1 MKRAQRRSL
10 TLLASTLLA
19 LAALVLGTVAVADP
33 AALRAALSRPS
44 GAGGGTVL
52 VPDEFLRRW
61 DPVTVFFPADL
72 GPDGGGPEDEP
83 QQHAVFTPD
92 HPGAWTWLDARTL
105 QFRPAEPWPALAR
118 FAWKAG
124 GERLE
129 LATLMSPPSQTVPS
143 AGEEGLDPVET
154 VTLTFAEPMD
164 VASLARMVSIELR
177 SLPGVGDEPE
187 RLIRRGD
194 FEIKA
199 MERHGPSDSA
209 TYVITLDEPIPLGT
223 RATVRFQLALAEDQQ
238 ASFHSFDFA
247 TAEPFRVAGLGCSR
261 ARYPVSPQGVH
272 YAPEQAIRCDASRAE
287 VQVDFTARPA
297 ALGPVQGRSLV
308 RFEPAVDGLE
318 YSVQGQRLLVEA
330 DFERDTLYR
339 VMIEPTAL
347 EDVRGRPLEIE
358 GQSSLWLVFPQ
369 QRPYLRLATGQGIAE
384 RAGPQT
390 IPMEGRGHE
399 RVDLRIHRIDP
410 QDRSF
415 WPFPAEPVSVNEDD
429 RPPGP
434 GEEPDPFDT
443 PSRTIS
449 PHQLA
454 QQIDALGS
462 PARSAVVDLPLDPE
476 SGAARFGLDLSEQ
489 LAFVAGPGQ
498 PGSYLV
504 GVRTLD
510 GASTRAWMRLQ
521 VTDLAL
527 TTVEEPEAVVFVVS
541 SLSSGRAL
549 AGAQVRLEGT
559 LRERGEPERWET
571 LAKGRSAADGTWR
584 WEVPGRLSDTNRRVR
599 RIVVEREGDVL
610 VMNADDPPERYHDN
624 LWSGMHSTWL
634 QWSFEDLERRIA
646 QPEDLCHVFTERPVY
661 RPDQPVHI
669 KGWARRRHQGE
680 LSPISHSG
688 SLEIRGPG
696 DQSWTTR
703 LTTSDTGG
711 FYHRFAEDKL
721 PSGAY
726 TALFRTDDDDHITAR
741 CSVTWQMEA
750 YRLPRFE
757 VDLSAPERTA
767 LDREFEVA
775 LDASYYAGGQ
785 VAGRPVRWRVTQY
798 PYDHNPKLPAALSR
812 DEAAGSNA
820 EGTLA
825 WYFSSDGRFGRGR
838 RFETSPALD
847 RDELTDGE
855 GHVSLVLD
863 PTVEPTAHPRTYVV
877 EATVTGDDDQ
887 TVTSTTRVVALPA
900 FVLGL
905 QVPRHIEQG
914 DSIPVGMIAVG
925 PDSELLEGQQVTVR
939 LLHRQWHSRLQA
951 GDFSDGVARYVTDV
965 VDETISEQVVH
976 SSAEATHLALPVERA
991 GVYVVELESHDR
1003 LGRAQVVSVD
1013 LYVGGDEPVAWARP
1027 SSQVFTLTPDKDS
1040 YRPGERANIVF
1051 QSPYQRAR
1059 ALVIVEAPDGNEYT
1073 WLDVRGG
1080 SATWTLPIESTW
1092 TPRVPVHV
1100 VLMRGRIA
1108 ETGSAGT
1115 DLDLGKPATVAATA
1129 WLQVEPVG
1137 NQVEVDLDYPPKAR
1151 PGQVVDVT
1159 VRLEDPDGRP
1169 MAGELTL
1176 WLVDKA
1182 VLALGREQRLDPLP
1196 DFITPVH
1203 SRLGV
1208 LDTRNLVL
1216 GRLPTAEMPGGDGGE
1231 EESDSPL
1238 DKATV
1243 RRNFQPVPYYEPSL
1257 KVPASGVLKVKVQ
1270 LPDNLT
1276 NFEIRAKVAAGPDR
1290 FGHGKGRIAV
1300 RLPVIVQPDL
1310 PRFVRPGDRF
1320 EATAIG
1326 RVVEGEGGAGR
1337 AEIRVEG
1344 LTLQGSAA
1352 RELTLDP
1359 KVSASI
1365 GFPVTVQTPG
1375 YDAQGLPTRQAVT
1388 LTVGLERSSD
1398 GAADAF
1404 EVSLPVRPDRF
1415 PVAERTLAELAE
1427 GATLDLPALEAKPR
1441 AGTLRR
1447 SVLVSNEPALVH
1459 VASGMDFLLQY
1470 PYGCTEQRISK
1481 ARSFLAL
1488 GQLNRLIHL
1497 ERSPEEVDQAVADTL
1512 GWIGD
1517 AVDPH
1522 GLVGFWPGASGNT
1535 WLTAWTVMF
1544 LVDAA
1549 EAGYPVDD
1557 ALLAQLTRS
1566 LEQAL
1571 RSDYPYLIDGEAWE
1585 ERAWA
1590 LSALAAAGHFDRS
1603 YFAELG
1609 RKTSYLDAEG
1619 TAQVL
1624 LAGARAGQQ
1633 DTPISDQLVDKL
1645 AEMMI
1650 VRLHQGEEI
1659 YGGLQAQRRTRSGL
1673 ILPGETRTLA
1683 SMAQALAR
1691 TAPDHPRLPVLYD
1704 AIVTLGRTD
1713 GWGST
1718 NANAAAMLAIGE
1730 RLKQP
1735 RSGASTHSL
1744 ALLEGG
1750 ETLDARLDGAN
1761 PVKVWTL
1768 AGSGAVQVQH
1778 SEASGRGAGLVLV
1791 RSDAFYLPAQDGS
1804 QQQASSHGF
1813 VVQRSLE
1820 RVLAG
1825 GAPPEKLPLE
1835 EAGRTLTFTVGD
1847 VVEDHVRVVVPE
1859 DRHHVAIVVP
1869 IAAGME
1875 PLNPSLATAPPEAT
1889 PSAGPTRRPTYAD
1902 YADDQVAFFYDH
1914 LPKGSY
1920 DFRFRV
1926 RAFTPG
1932 AYVQPSARAEMM
1944 YDAST
1949 VGSSPGAKVVIA
1961 RSSE

>member
-1 MKRAQRRSL
+1 MKRTQHRSL
-10 TLLASTLLA
+10 ALLASSLLA
-19 LAALVLGTVAVADP
+19 LAVLVLGTVAVADP
-33 AALRAALSRPS
+33 AAFRAALSRPS

-52 VPDEFLRRW
+52 VPDQFLRRW
-61 DPVTVFFPADL
+61 DPVTVFFPADM
-72 GPDGGGPEDEP
+72 GPDGGGPEDAPDE
-83 QQHAVFTPD
+83 HAQFAPD
-92 HPGAWTWLDARTL
+92 HPGAWTWLDERTL

-124 GERLE
+124 GERTE
-129 LATLMSPPSQTVPS
+129 LATLMSPPSQTVPT
-143 AGEEGLDPVET
+143 AGDEGLDPVET
-154 VTLTFAEPMD
+154 VTLTFAEPME
-164 VASLARMVSIELR
+164 VAALARMVSIELR
-177 SLPGVGDEPE
+177 SLPGVGDAPD

-199 MERHGPSDSA
+199 MERRGPSDNA

-223 RATVRFQLALAEDQQ
+223 RATVRFQLALEEDQQ

-247 TAEPFRVAGLGCSR
+247 TAEPFRVAGLGCTR
-261 ARYPVSPQGVH
+261 ARYPISPDGVH

-308 RFEPAVDGLE
+308 RFDPAVEGLE
-318 YSVQGQRLLVEA
+318 YSLQGQRLVVSA
-330 DFERDTLYR
+330 DFERDTLYK
-339 VMIEPTAL
+339 VMVEPTAL
-347 EDVRGRPLEIE
+347 EDTRGRPLEIS

-369 QRPYLRLATGQGIAE
+369 QRPYLRLAAGQGIVE
-384 RAGPQT
+384 RTGPQAV
-390 IPMEGRGHE
+390 PMEGRGHE

-410 QDRSF
+410 LDRNF
-415 WPFPAEPVSVNEDD
+415 WPFPADPVTVNEDD

-434 GEEPDPFDT
+434 GEEPDAFEDPV
-443 PSRTIS
+443 RTIS

-462 PARSAVVDLPLDPE
+462 PARSAVVDLPPTARE
-476 SGAARFGLDLSEQ
+476 GGAARFGLDLSEH
-489 LAFVAGPGQ
+489 LAFVSGRGQ

-504 GVRTLD
+504 GMRTLD
-510 GASTRAWMRLQ
+510 GASTRAWMRVQ

-527 TTVEEPEAVVFVVS
+527 TTVEEPTAVVFVVS
-541 SLSSGRAL
+541 SLSTGRAL
-549 AGAQVRLEGT
+549 AGAEVRLEGL
-559 LRERGEPERWET
+559 LRERGEPDSWDV
-571 LAKGRSAADGTWR
+571 LAKGRTGSDGTFR
-584 WEVPGRLSDTNRRVR
+584 WEAPGGLPRTSRYVR

-610 VMNADDPPERYHDN
+610 VMNTDDPPERYHDN

-634 QWSFEDLERRIA
+634 QWSFEELERRIA

-661 RPDQPVHI
+661 RPDQPVHVR
-669 KGWARRRHQGE
+669 GWARRRHQGE
-680 LSPISHSG
+680 LEPIVTPG
-688 SLEIRGPG
+688 VLEIRGPG
-696 DQSWTTR
+696 DQSWTTK
-703 LTTSDTGG
+703 LSTSTTGG

-726 TALFRTDDDDHITAR
+726 TAVFRSNDPSHAS

-798 PYDHNPKLPAALSR
+798 PYDYSPSIPAELSR
-812 DEAAGSNA
+812 ADGSNA
-820 EGTLA
+820 VATQDF
-825 WYFSSDGRFGRGR
+825 YFSSDGRFGRGR
-838 RFETSPALD
+838 RFETTPALD
-847 RDELTDGE
+847 REELTDGE

-905 QVPRHIEQG
+905 EVPRHIERG

-925 PDSELLEGQQVTVR
+925 PNEELIEGQDVTVR

-965 VDETISEQVVH
+965 VDEMVSEQVVR
-976 SSAEATHLALPVERA
+976 SAAEVSRLALPVERA

-1027 SSQVFTLTPDKDS
+1027 TSQVFALTPDKDS
-1040 YRPGERANIVF
+1040 YRPGERASIVF
-1051 QSPYQRAR
+1051 QSPYQRAQ

-1080 SATWTLPIESTW
+1080 AATWTLPIESTW

-1108 ETGSAGT
+1108 QTGSVGT

-1137 NQVEVDLDYPPKAR
+1137 NQVEVALDYPTKAR

-1159 VRLEDPDGRP
+1159 IQLTDPDGRP
-1169 MAGELTL
+1169 MAGEATL

-1182 VLALGREQRLDPLP
+1182 VLALGHEQRLDPLP
-1196 DFITPVH
+1196 DFITAVR
-1203 SRLGV
+1203 SRLGL

-1216 GRLPTAEMPGGDGGE
+1216 GRLPTAEMPGGDGAD

-1257 KVPASGVLKVKVQ
+1257 TVPASGKLTVKVQ

-1290 FGHGKGRIAV
+1290 FGHAKGRIAV

-1326 RVVEGEGGAGR
+1326 RVVEGDGGAGR
-1337 AEIRVEG
+1337 AAIEVEG
-1344 LTLQGSAA
+1344 LTLQGSA
-1352 RELTLDP
+1352 RMDLTLDP
-1359 KVSASI
+1359 KASASI

-1375 YDAQGLPTRQAVT
+1375 YDAHGLPTRKTVS
-1388 LTVGLERSSD
+1388 LTVGIERSAD

-1404 EVSLPVRPDRF
+1404 QVDLPIQPDRY
-1415 PVAERTLAELAE
+1415 PVSERQLAELAE
-1427 GATLDLPALEAKPR
+1427 GGTLDLPALAAQPR
-1441 AGTLRR
+1441 EGTLRR
-1447 SVLVSNEPALVH
+1447 TVMASNEPALVH
-1459 VASGMDFLLQY
+1459 VASGMDFLMQY

-1481 ARSFLAL
+1481 ARSYLAL

-1497 ERSPEEVDQAVADTL
+1497 DRSPEEVDAAVESTL

-1522 GLVGFWPGASGNT
+1522 GLVGFWPGSDGNT
-1535 WLTAWTVMF
+1535 WLTAWTVLF
-1544 LVDAA
+1544 LVDAK
-1549 EAGYPVDD
+1549 EAGYAVDESVM
-1557 ALLAQLTRS
+1557 AVLVRS

-1571 RSDYPYLIDGEAWE
+1571 RSDFPYFLDGEAWE

-1609 RKTSYLDAEG
+1609 RKSSYLDAEG

-1650 VRLHQGEEI
+1650 VRLHQGDEI

-1673 ILPGETRTLA
+1673 ILAGETRTIA

-1691 TAPDHPRLPVLYD
+1691 TAPDHPRLPLLYD

-1718 NANAAAMLAIGE
+1718 NANSAAMLAIGE
-1730 RLKQP
+1730 RLKTP
-1735 RSGASTHSL
+1735 RKDASSHSVALVDGGATQ
-1744 ALLEGG
+1744 
-1750 ETLDARLDGAN
+1750 TARLDGDN
-1761 PVKVWTL
+1761 PVSFWTVD
-1768 AGSGAVQVQH
+1768 GSGALQVLH
-1778 SEASGRGAGLVLV
+1778 TEASGRGAGPILV

-1804 QQQASSHGF
+1804 QEQASSRGF
-1813 VVQRSLE
+1813 VVQRSLD
-1820 RVLAG
+1820 RVLAAD
-1825 GAPPEKLPLE
+1825 APSEKQALE
-1835 EAGRTLTFTVGD
+1835 QAGQTVRYTVGD
-1847 VVEDHVRVVVPE
+1847 VIEDHVTVVVPE
-1859 DRHHVAIVVP
+1859 DRYHVAITVP
-1869 IAAGME
+1869 LAAGME
-1875 PLNPSLATAPPEAT
+1875 PLNPTLATAPPEAT
-1889 PSAGPTRRPTYAD
+1889 PSAGLTRQPTYAD
-1902 YADDQVAFFYDH
+1902 YADDRVAFFYNH
-1914 LPKGSY
+1914 LPKGTY

-1932 AYVQPSARAEMM
+1932 AYIQPSARAEMM
-1944 YDAST
+1944 YDASV
-1949 VGSSPGAKVVIA
+1949 VGSSPGAKIVIA
-1961 RSSE
+1961 RE

>member
-1 MKRAQRRSL
+1 MTRAPIRR
-10 TLLASTLLA
+10 LAIIAAAVLA
-19 LAALVLGTVAVADP
+19 LIVVSIGAVAIADP
-33 AALRAALSRPS
+33 VAIRTALTRPS
-44 GAGGGTVL
+44 GAGGGTVV

-61 DPVTVFFPADL
+61 DPVTVFFPSDM

-83 QQHAVFTPD
+83 EDHAIFVPE

-105 QFRPAEPWPALAR
+105 QFQPAEPWPALAR

-124 GERLE
+124 GERTE

-143 AGEEGLDPVET
+143 AGQEGLDPVET
-154 VTLTFAEPMD
+154 VTLTFGEPMD
-164 VASLARMVSIELR
+164 VAALARMVSIELR
-177 SLPGVGDEPE
+177 SLPGVGGPPE
-187 RLIRRGD
+187 RSIRRGD

-209 TYVITLDEPIPLGT
+209 TYVLTLDEPIPLGT
-223 RATVRFQLALAEDQQ
+223 RATVRFQLALDDDGE
-238 ASFHSFDFA
+238 ASFHSLDFA
-247 TAEPFRVAGLGCSR
+247 TAEPFRVAGLGCSQ

-272 YAPEQAIRCDASRAE
+272 YAPEQAIRCQASRAE
-287 VQVDFTARPA
+287 VQVDFTARPKD
-297 ALGPVQGRSLV
+297 LGPVQARSLV
-308 RFEPAVDGLE
+308 RFDPAVEGLE
-318 YSVQGQRLLVEA
+318 YRVQGQRLLVQA
-330 DFERDTLYR
+330 DFERDILYK
-339 VMIEPTAL
+339 VMVEPTAL
-347 EDVRGRPLEIE
+347 EDSRGRPLELE
-358 GQSSLWLVFPQ
+358 AQSSLWLVFPQ
-369 QRPYLRLATGQGIAE
+369 QRPYLRLATGQGIVE
-384 RAGPQT
+384 RTGPQS
-390 IPMEGRGHE
+390 IPLEGRGHQ
-399 RVDLRIHRIDP
+399 RVDLRVHRIDP
-410 QDRSF
+410 LERSV
-415 WPFPAEPVSVNEDD
+415 WPVPANEDD

-434 GEEPDPFDT
+434 GEEPDAFDD

-454 QQIDALGS
+454 QQIDALGT
-462 PARSAVVDLPLDPE
+462 PARSAVVDLPVGAE
-476 SGAARFGLDLSEQ
+476 SGAARFGLDVSEQ
-489 LAFVAGPGQ
+489 LAYVSGRGQ
-498 PGSYLV
+498 PGTYLV

-510 GASTRAWMRLQ
+510 GASSRAWMRLQ

-527 TTVEEPEAVVFVVS
+527 TTVEEPDAVVFVVS
-541 SLSSGRAL
+541 SLATGRAL
-549 AGAQVRLEGT
+549 PGAQVRLEG
-559 LRERGEPERWET
+559 LLYPRNEEPRWDT
-571 LAKGRSAADGTWR
+571 LARGRTGADGTFR
-584 WEVPGRLSDTNRRVR
+584 WQAPGPLANTTRQVR

-610 VMNADDPPERYHDN
+610 VMNADDPPERYHDK

-634 QWSFEDLERRIA
+634 QWGFESLDRRAA
-646 QPEDLCHVFTERPVY
+646 QPEDLCHIFTERPVY
-661 RPDQPVHI
+661 RPDQAVHI
-669 KGWARRRHQGE
+669 KGWARQRHQGE
-680 LSPISHSG
+680 LTTLEAEG
-688 SLEIRGPG
+688 ALEIQGPG
-696 DQSWTTR
+696 DQSWTHK
-703 LTTSDTGG
+703 LNTSDTGG
-711 FYHRFAEDKL
+711 FYFRFAEDKL

-726 TALFRTDDDDHITAR
+726 TAVYRTTRDHDAR

-757 VDLSAPERTA
+757 VDLSGPERTP

-785 VAGRPVRWRVTQY
+785 VASRPVRWRVTQY
-798 PYDHNPKLPAALSR
+798 PYDYTPQVPAALNRSV
-812 DEAAGSNA
+812 GSNA
-820 EGTLA
+820 GA
-825 WYFSSDGRFGRGR
+825 QHNFYFSSDGRFGRGR
-838 RFETSPALD
+838 RFETSPSLD
-847 RDELTDGE
+847 RVENTDSE

-905 QVPRHIEQG
+905 DVPRHIEHG

-925 PDSELLEGQQVTVR
+925 PDDELIEGQEVTVR

-965 VDETISEQVVH
+965 VDEPISEQVLH
-976 SSAEATHLALPVERA
+976 SAADVQRVDLPVERA

-1027 SSQVFTLTPDKDS
+1027 STQTFQLTADKTS

-1080 SATWTLPIESTW
+1080 AATYALPIEKTW

-1100 VLMRGRIA
+1100 VLMRGRIEDGRA
-1108 ETGSAGT
+1108 PSSGSE
-1115 DLDLGKPATVAATA
+1115 LDLGKPATVASTA
-1129 WLQVEPVG
+1129 WLQVQPVG
-1137 NQVEVDLDYPPKAR
+1137 NQVEVDLDYPTKAR

-1159 VRLEDPDGRP
+1159 VTVKDPDGR
-1169 MAGELTL
+1169 AEGGELTL

-1196 DFITPVH
+1196 DFITQVY
-1203 SRLGV
+1203 SRTGV

-1216 GRLPTAEMPGGDGGE
+1216 GRLPMAEMPGGDGPS
-1231 EESDSPL
+1231 EESDGPL

-1257 KVPASGVLKVKVQ
+1257 TVPASGELTVKVQ

-1290 FGHGKGRIAV
+1290 FGYGKGRIAV

-1337 AEIRVEG
+1337 AEIKVDG
-1344 LTLQGSAA
+1344 LSLLAAA
-1352 RELTLDP
+1352 RKTLVLDP
-1359 KVSASI
+1359 KLSTSI
-1365 GFPVTVQTPG
+1365 GFPVSVDTPG
-1375 YDAQGLPTRQAVT
+1375 YDTHGLPTRKAVT
-1388 LTVGLERSSD
+1388 LTVGIERSSD

-1415 PVAERTLAELAE
+1415 PVSVRSLVELAE
-1427 GATLDLPALEAKPR
+1427 GESLELPALKNQPR
-1441 AGTLRR
+1441 EGTLRR
-1447 SVLVSNEPALVH
+1447 TVLASSEPGLVH

-1470 PYGCTEQRISK
+1470 PHGCTEQRISK
-1481 ARSFLAL
+1481 ARSYLAM

-1497 ERSPEEVDQAVADTL
+1497 ERSPEDVDQAVRGTL
-1512 GWIGD
+1512 NWIGD

-1522 GLVGFWPGASGNT
+1522 GLVGFWPGSDGNT
-1535 WLTAWTVMF
+1535 WLTAWTVLF
-1544 LVDAA
+1544 LVDAQ
-1549 EAGYPVDD
+1549 EAGYPVDE
-1557 ALLAQLTRS
+1557 AVMAQLLRS
-1566 LEQAL
+1566 LEQSL
-1571 RSDYPYLIDGEAWE
+1571 RSDYGYHIDGEEWE

-1590 LSALAAAGHFDRS
+1590 LSALAAAGRFDRS

-1624 LAGARAGQQ
+1624 LAAARAGQQ
-1633 DTPISDQLVDKL
+1633 DSPISTQLVDKL

-1659 YGGLQAQRRTRSGL
+1659 YGGLQAQRRSRSGL
-1673 ILPGETRTLA
+1673 LLAGETRTLA
-1683 SMAQALAR
+1683 SMAQAISR
-1691 TAPDHPRLPVLYD
+1691 TAPDHPRLPLLYD
-1704 AIVTLGRTD
+1704 AIITTGRTD

-1718 NANAAAMLAIGE
+1718 NANAAAMMAIGE

-1735 RSGASTHSL
+1735 RKGAPTHSV
-1744 ALLEGG
+1744 ALVEG
-1750 ETLDARLDGAN
+1750 TKSDDATVDGSN
-1761 PVKVWTL
+1761 PVAFWSI
-1768 AGSGAVQVQH
+1768 ASSGAVKVEH
-1778 SEASGRGAGLVLV
+1778 RDASGKNAGPILV
-1791 RSDAFYLPAQDGS
+1791 RSDAFYLPAADGS
-1804 QQQASSHGF
+1804 QEQAASSGF

-1820 RVLAG
+1820 RVLG
-1825 GAPPEKLPLE
+1825 GDAPSEKLPLN
-1835 EAGRTLTFTVGD
+1835 EAGQTLSFTVGE

-1859 DRHHVAIVVP
+1859 DRYHVAIVVP
-1869 IAAGME
+1869 LAAGME

-1889 PSAGPTRRPTYAD
+1889 PSAGPTLAPTYAD
-1902 YADDQVAFFYDH
+1902 YADDAVAFFYDH

-1920 DFRFRV
+1920 EIRFRV

-1932 AYVQPSARAEMM
+1932 SYIQPSARAEMM
-1944 YDAST
+1944 YDASI
-1949 VGSSPGAKVVIA
+1949 VGTSPGAKIEIV
-1961 RSSE
+1961 RGE